1 VKVVGYQKQIIQ
13 SSCKTN
19 DSRFREGDLM
29 VLRRGNPRDPDALH
43 CELEYDR
50 ETILVKSSD
59 VDTLFENHN
68 AQIIERGAAGIFS
81 LAGADILHQA
91 KVDQKFPEL
100 LLSKELQFCEDSI
113 YLNCGANLIF
123 VVQKC
128 RLKVKVATKHKNRMQ

>member
-43 CELEYDR
+43 CELE
-50 ETILVKSSD
+50 SD